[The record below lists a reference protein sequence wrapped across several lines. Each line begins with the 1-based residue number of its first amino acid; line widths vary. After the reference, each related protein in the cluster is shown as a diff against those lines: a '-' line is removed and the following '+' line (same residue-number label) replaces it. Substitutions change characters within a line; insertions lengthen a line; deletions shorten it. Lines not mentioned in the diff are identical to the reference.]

1 MADEMTP
8 EEEEALRREV
18 AAALPGH
25 QGPQLFE
32 QNDLTHIKH
41 VIGVVSGKGGVG
53 KSLVSGLLATELAR
67 RGAKVGILDAD
78 ITGPSIPKMFGLSG
92 ERIMADGA
100 RQLMIPVTTKGGI
113 EVVST
118 NLVLDHETDPVLWR
132 GPVLMGVLK
141 QFWEETEW
149 GEIDYLIVD
158 MPPGTGDIAL
168 TVYQQVP
175 VDGIVIVT
183 SPQDL
188 VQMVVAKAVNMARQ
202 MDVPVLGLIENM
214 SYITCPDCGR
224 RIEVFGPSKV
234 AESAK
239 AYDLDVLAQ
248 LPIDPALA
256 AACDE
261 GKIETAAPEGIVDA
275 AVSRIV
281 ETCAVLDAAK

>member
-1 MADEMTP
+1 MDAS
-8 EEEEALRREV
+8 EEEALRREV
-18 AAALPGH
+18 QQTFH
-25 QGPQLFE
+25 HE
-32 QNDLTHIKH
+32 QPSFDMNDRSTIKH

-53 KSLVSGLLATELAR
+53 KSLVTGLLATELAR
-67 RGAKVGILDAD
+67 TGAKVGILDCD
-78 ITGPSIPKMFGLSG
+78 ITGPSIPKMFGLSH
-92 ERIMADGA
+92 ERIMADGE
-100 RQLMIPVTTKGGI
+100 RQLMIPVTTAGGI
-113 EVVST
+113 QVVST

-202 MDVPVLGLIENM
+202 MDIPVLGLIENM

-224 RIEVFGPSKV
+224 KIEVFGPSKV

-239 AYDLDVLAQ
+239 EYDLDVLAQ

-261 GKIETAAPEGIVDA
+261 GKIETAAPEGIVDT

>member
-1 MADEMTP
+1 M
-8 EEEEALRREV
+8 
-18 AAALPGH
+18 
-25 QGPQLFE
+25 LFR
-32 QNDLTHIKH
+32 
-41 VIGVVSGKGGVG
+41 S
-53 KSLVSGLLATELAR
+53 
-67 RGAKVGILDAD
+67 
-78 ITGPSIPKMFGLSG
+78 
-92 ERIMADGA
+92 
-100 RQLMIPVTTKGGI
+100 
-113 EVVST
+113 
-118 NLVLDHETDPVLWR
+118 
-132 GPVLMGVLK
+132 
-141 QFWEETEW
+141 
-149 GEIDYLIVD
+149 
-158 MPPGTGDIAL
+158 PPGTGDIAL

-214 SYITCPDCGR
+214 SYITCPDCGL

-234 AESAK
+234 AESAQ

-256 AACDE
+256 AACDKGE
-261 GKIETAAPEGIVDA
+261 IETAAPEGIVDT

>member
-1 MADEMTP
+1 MAEMTP
-8 EEEEALRREV
+8 EEEEALRRDV
-18 AAALPGH
+18 AQAFPGH

-78 ITGPSIPKMFGLSG
+78 ITGPSIPKMFGLSH
-92 ERIMADGA
+92 ERIMADGE
-100 RQLMIPVTTKGGI
+100 RQLMIPVTTAGGI
-113 EVVST
+113 QVVST

-234 AESAK
+234 AESAQ

-256 AACDE
+256 AACDKGE
-261 GKIETAAPEGIVDA
+261 IETAAPEGIVDA

-281 ETCAVLDAAK
+281 ETCAVLDAAR

>member
-1 MADEMTP
+1 MAEMTP

-18 AAALPGH
+18 AQAFPGH

-53 KSLVSGLLATELAR
+53 KSLVSGLLATELSR

-78 ITGPSIPKMFGLSG
+78 ITGPSIPKMFGLSH
-92 ERIMADGA
+92 ERIMADGE
-100 RQLMIPVTTKGGI
+100 RQLMIPVTTAGGI
-113 EVVST
+113 QVVST

-175 VDGIVIVT
+175 VDGIVIGT

-202 MDVPVLGLIENM
+202 MDIPVLGLIENM

-224 RIEVFGPSKV
+224 KIEVFGPSKV

-239 AYDLDVLAQ
+239 ESDLDVLAQ

-261 GKIETAAPEGIVDA
+261 GKIETAAPEGIVDT

>member
-8 EEEEALRREV
+8 EEEEALRRDV
-18 AAALPGH
+18 AKVFPGH
-25 QGPQLFE
+25 QGPQFFE
-32 QNDLTHIKH
+32 QNDLTSIKH

-53 KSLVSGLLATELAR
+53 KSLVSSLLATELAR

-78 ITGPSIPKMFGLSG
+78 ITGPSIPKMFGLSH

-100 RQLMIPVTTKGGI
+100 RQLMIPVTTAGGI

-118 NLVLDHETDPVLWR
+118 NLILDHETDPVLWR
-132 GPVLMGVLK
+132 GPILMGVLK

-149 GEIDYLIVD
+149 GDIDYLIVD

-202 MDVPVLGLIENM
+202 MNIPVLGLIENM

-224 RIEVFGPSKV
+224 KIEVFGPSKV

-239 AYDLDVLAQ
+239 EYDLDVLAQ

-261 GKIETAAPEGIVDA
+261 GKIETAAPAGIVDT

-281 ETCAVLDAAK
+281 ETCAVMDAAK

>member
-1 MADEMTP
+1 MAEMTP

-18 AAALPGH
+18 AQAFPGH

-53 KSLVSGLLATELAR
+53 KSLVSGLLATELSR

-78 ITGPSIPKMFGLSG
+78 ITGPSIPKMFGLSH
-92 ERIMADGA
+92 ERIMADGE
-100 RQLMIPVTTKGGI
+100 RQLMIPVTTAGGI
-113 EVVST
+113 QVVST

-202 MDVPVLGLIENM
+202 MDIPVLGLIENM

-224 RIEVFGPSKV
+224 KIEVFGPSKV

-239 AYDLDVLAQ
+239 EYDLDVLAQ

-261 GKIETAAPEGIVDA
+261 GKIETAAPEGIVDT

>member
-1 MADEMTP
+1 MAEMTP
-8 EEEEALRREV
+8 EEEEALRRDV
-18 AAALPGH
+18 AQAFPGH

-78 ITGPSIPKMFGLSG
+78 ITGPSIPKMFGLSH
-92 ERIMADGA
+92 ERIMADGE
-100 RQLMIPVTTKGGI
+100 RQLMIPVTTAGGI
-113 EVVST
+113 QVVST

-202 MDVPVLGLIENM
+202 MDIPVLGLIENM

-224 RIEVFGPSKV
+224 KIEVFGPSKV

-239 AYDLDVLAQ
+239 EYDLDVLAQ

-261 GKIETAAPEGIVDA
+261 GKIETAAPEGIVDT

>member
-1 MADEMTP
+1 MAEMTP
-8 EEEEALRREV
+8 EEEEALRRDV
-18 AAALPGH
+18 AQAFPGH

-53 KSLVSGLLATELAR
+53 KSLVSGLLATELSR

-78 ITGPSIPKMFGLSG
+78 ITGPSIPKMFGLSH
-92 ERIMADGA
+92 ERIMADGE
-100 RQLMIPVTTKGGI
+100 RQLMIPVTTAGGI
-113 EVVST
+113 QVVST

-202 MDVPVLGLIENM
+202 MDIPVLGLIENM

-224 RIEVFGPSKV
+224 KIEVFGPSKV

-239 AYDLDVLAQ
+239 VYDLDVLAQ

-261 GKIETAAPEGIVDA
+261 GKIETAAPEGIVDT

>member
-1 MADEMTP
+1 MAEMTP
-8 EEEEALRREV
+8 EEEEALRRDV
-18 AAALPGH
+18 AQAFPGH

-41 VIGVVSGKGGVG
+41 VIGVVS
-53 KSLVSGLLATELAR
+53 
-67 RGAKVGILDAD
+67 AKVGILDAD
-78 ITGPSIPKMFGLSG
+78 ITGPSIPKMFGLSH
-92 ERIMADGA
+92 ERIMADGE
-100 RQLMIPVTTKGGI
+100 RQLMIPVTTAGGI
-113 EVVST
+113 QVVST

-202 MDVPVLGLIENM
+202 MDIPVLGLIENM

-224 RIEVFGPSKV
+224 KIEVFGPSKV

-239 AYDLDVLAQ
+239 EYDLDVLAQ

-261 GKIETAAPEGIVDA
+261 GKIETAAPEGIVDT

>member
-1 MADEMTP
+1 MTP
-8 EEEEALRREV
+8 EEEEALRRDV
-18 AAALPGH
+18 AQAFPGH

-78 ITGPSIPKMFGLSG
+78 ITGPSIPKMFGLSH
-92 ERIMADGA
+92 ERIMADGE
-100 RQLMIPVTTKGGI
+100 RQLMIPVTTAGGI
-113 EVVST
+113 QVVST

-202 MDVPVLGLIENM
+202 MDIPVLGLIENM

-224 RIEVFGPSKV
+224 KIEVFGPSKV

-239 AYDLDVLAQ
+239 EYDLDVLAQ

-261 GKIETAAPEGIVDA
+261 GKIETAAPEGIVDT

>member
-1 MADEMTP
+1 MAEMTP

-18 AAALPGH
+18 AQAFPGH

-53 KSLVSGLLATELAR
+53 KSLVSGLLATELSR

-78 ITGPSIPKMFGLSG
+78 ITGPSIPKMFGLSH
-92 ERIMADGA
+92 ERIMADGE
-100 RQLMIPVTTKGGI
+100 RQLMIPVTTAGGI
-113 EVVST
+113 QVVST

-202 MDVPVLGLIENM
+202 MDIPVLGLIENM

-224 RIEVFGPSKV
+224 KIEVFGPSKV

-239 AYDLDVLAQ
+239 EYDLDVLAQ

-261 GKIETAAPEGIVDA
+261 GKIETAAPEGIVDT

-281 ETCAVLDAAK
+281 ETCAALDAAK

>member
-1 MADEMTP
+1 MADAMTP

-18 AAALPGH
+18 AAAFPGH

-113 EVVST
+113 QVVST

-234 AESAK
+234 AESAQ

-256 AACDE
+256 AACDKGE
-261 GKIETAAPEGIVDA
+261 IETAAPEGIVDA

-281 ETCAVLDAAK
+281 ETCAVLDAAR